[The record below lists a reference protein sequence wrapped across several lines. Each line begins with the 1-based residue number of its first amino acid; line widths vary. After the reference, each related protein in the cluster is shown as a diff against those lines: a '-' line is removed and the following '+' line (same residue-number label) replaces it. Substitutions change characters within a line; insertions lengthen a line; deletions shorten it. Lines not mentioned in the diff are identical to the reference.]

1 MNIYETTHAAQ
12 CPNGLL
18 NDHYEIKIE
27 SSTTIQV
34 EHILKTLG
42 SLPERAYQ
50 EEIADILRAKMGASV
65 TVTGW
70 HFSVKITC
78 YRP

>member
-1 MNIYETTHAAQ
+1 MNIYETTHSAL
-12 CPNGLL
+12 CPNGQLH
-18 NDHYEIKIE
+18 DHYEIKVE
-27 SSTTIQV
+27 SVGTIQV
-34 EHILKTLG
+34 EHILNTLK
-42 SLPERAYQ
+42 SLPEKAYQ
-50 EEIADILRAKMGASV
+50 EALADELRAKLGASV